1 MNERFYDL
9 TREKQDRFI
18 NAACKLFAENG
29 YKKASTDDIVKA
41 AGISKGLLFHYFGS
55 KQGLYVYVYEYSTRY
70 VRMEYDRSIPRE
82 GMDFFELQKRLE
94 LVKRDIIR
102 HYPYMP
108 LFIRRAF
115 RETDDEL
122 ISLLAENMDQY
133 SALLAEVYGR
143 AHVSRIKPGI
153 DPSDIL
159 KLCLYASDGI
169 LNDQFLTGNVDPEA
183 FLEESLKYLSL
194 LEKNLCRHSN

>member
-115 RETDDEL
+115 RENDEEL
-122 ISLLAENMDQY
+122 ISLLADNMDQY

-194 LEKNLCRHSN
+194 LEKNLCRHSQ

>member
-115 RETDDEL
+115 RENDEEL
-122 ISLLAENMDQY
+122 ISLLADNMDQY

-194 LEKNLCRHSN
+194 PEKNLCRHSQ

>member
-115 RETDDEL
+115 RENDEEL
-122 ISLLAENMDQY
+122 ISLLADNMDQY
-133 SALLAEVYGR
+133 SALLTEVYGR

-194 LEKNLCRHSN
+194 LEKNLCRHSQ